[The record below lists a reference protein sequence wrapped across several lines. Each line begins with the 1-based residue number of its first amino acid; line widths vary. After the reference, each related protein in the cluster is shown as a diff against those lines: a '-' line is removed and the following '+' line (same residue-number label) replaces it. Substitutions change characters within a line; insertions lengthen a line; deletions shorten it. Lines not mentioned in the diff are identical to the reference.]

1 MIGRRSYAGMPVMIG
16 TDDILNASILIVD
29 DQEANVQLLEQ
40 MLREAG
46 YRCMTS
52 TMDPHSVCALH
63 RANHYDLILLDLQ
76 MPGMDGFQ
84 VMEGLKE
91 IETDGYLPILV
102 ITAQPGHRLRALA
115 AGAKDF
121 ISKPLDL
128 MEVKTR
134 IHNMLEV
141 RLLYKKLENSN
152 RALEALAL
160 HDALTGL
167 PNRRLLLE
175 RLSLAL
181 AHTRR
186 NKSTMAVM
194 YLDLDGFK
202 QINDTLGHAA
212 GDTLLKMVAARL
224 VAAVRQ
230 EDTVAR
236 VGGDEFVIALWEL
249 SHGDEVAMLASKL
262 IQAVSQPYSIQGRGV
277 NITVSVGVS
286 IYPTHG
292 EEVEAL
298 MKSADLALYEAKRAG
313 KNGYRIAAPTAS
325 EGAPVREIVMQLHD
339 PR

>member
-1 MIGRRSYAGMPVMIG
+1 MVSTA
-16 TDDILNASILIVD
+16 DILNASILIVD
-29 DQEANVQLLEQ
+29 DQEANVRVLEQ

-52 TMDPHSVCALH
+52 TMDPHAVCALH
-63 RANHYDLILLDLQ
+63 RDNHYDLILLDLQ

-91 IETDGYLPILV
+91 IETDGYLPVLV
-102 ITAQPGHRLRALA
+102 ITAQSGHRLRALA
-115 AGAKDF
+115 SGAKDF

-128 MEVKTR
+128 MEAKTR

-141 RLLYKKLENSN
+141 RLLYKQLEHYS
-152 RALEALAL
+152 RALESLAL

-167 PNRRLLLE
+167 PNRRLLMD
-175 RLSLAL
+175 RLSLAI
-181 AHTRR
+181 AHARR
-186 NKSTMAVM
+186 NKRTMAVM

-202 QINDTLGHAA
+202 QINDTLGHDA
-212 GDTLLKMVAARL
+212 GDTLLSMVAARL

-236 VGGDEFVIALWEL
+236 LGGDEFVIVLWEL
-249 SHGDEVAMLASKL
+249 SHADGVAKLVSKV

-277 NITVSVGVS
+277 SMTASVGVG

-292 EEVEAL
+292 EEVETL
-298 MKSADLALYEAKRAG
+298 MKSADLALYEAKRTG
-313 KNGYRIAAPTAS
+313 KNDYRIAARTDLLAMTRS
-325 EGAPVREIVMQLHD
+325 
-339 PR
+339 